1 MSAGHSSSAQAPA
14 LVPIPDV
21 RATVSNP
28 SLSYV
33 DLNRQ
38 INQGY
43 GVFGQRFQ
51 TILDPSYARTGA
63 SDVYPSWFA
72 FAAFASRAIGQAQ
85 LGAEVGLNTARYYK
99 ESGEHRTAL
108 AQVLPAALVPP
119 AVALVDTLLH
129 EQARLAATFL
139 IGFASTVSHL
149 GAFQGVNIPAM
160 LEPRTFRVS
169 VERLLALLLEAP
181 GANPL
186 EHLGSV
192 ATTLR
197 NMMQDGN
204 RRIYGDIGGLAEK
217 YLDMRESWTDSVSP
231 ERVFNEFA
239 PAISLQPDGPAQIY
253 QVALQHLSE
262 DPLPIHFDRLFS
274 IGDSRSMIV
283 AAFALYEQAR
293 LSPDSA
299 TKNRYIAFANNLVI
313 YREQH
318 DAVQPAFT
326 PGQILPGEVD
336 RLKLLAIITPT
347 IEVIVRAGAWRF
359 WEYAET
365 KLPARTLN
373 PLVSRATQY
382 NWGVFEDRWAPVIDS
397 FTPCY
402 RNPQAM
408 WPPPNPDPG
417 QPI

>member
-1 MSAGHSSSAQAPA
+1 LSAGHTSSAAAPA
-14 LVPIPDV
+14 LVSIPDV
-21 RATVSNP
+21 GATVSSP
-28 SLSYV
+28 SLRYV
-33 DLNRQ
+33 ELNRQ
-38 INQGY
+38 INRGY

-51 TILDPSYARTGA
+51 AILDPSFARTSA

-99 ESGEHRTAL
+99 ESGQHRTAL
-108 AQVLPAALVPP
+108 AQVLPPALVPP

-139 IGFASTVSHL
+139 IGFASTASHL

-160 LEPRTFRVS
+160 LELRTFRVS
-169 VERLLALLLEAP
+169 VERLLALLLGAP

-186 EHLGSV
+186 EHLGAV

-197 NMMQDGN
+197 NMMEDGN
-204 RRIYGDIGGLAEK
+204 RRIYGDIGGLGEK
-217 YLDMRESWTDSVSP
+217 YLHLRKSWAGEITPD
-231 ERVFNEFA
+231 RVLNEFA
-239 PAISLQPDGPAQIY
+239 PAISLPPNRPTQIY
-253 QVALQHLSE
+253 QLALQHSS
-262 DPLPIHFDRLFS
+262 DNPLPIQFDRLFS
-274 IGDSRSMIV
+274 TGDSREMIV

-293 LSPDSA
+293 LTSDPA
-299 TKNRYIAFANNLVI
+299 TRNRYIAFANNLVI

-326 PGQILPGEVD
+326 PAQVLPGEVD

-347 IEVIVRAGAWRF
+347 IEVIVRGGGWRF
-359 WEYAET
+359 WQYAET
-365 KLPARTLN
+365 KLPARNPN
-373 PLVSRATQY
+373 PLLAHATQY
-382 NWGVFEDRWAPVIDS
+382 NWAVFEDRWAPVIDS
-397 FTPCY
+397 FAPCY
-402 RNPQAM
+402 SNPQAM